1 MEGPPLGMAED
12 VFIWHGLEI
21 QGTGGSASEGPAG
34 RKARSAE
41 QTGWGILLQLWGYKL
56 DIGEDSLT
64 KVPRKEYFFL
74 ISVLPPELKVLKT
87 AV

>member
-1 MEGPPLGMAED
+1 MAED

-21 QGTGGSASEGPAG
+21 PGTGGSASEGPAG
-34 RKARSAE
+34 CKGRSVE
-41 QTGWGILLQLWGYKL
+41 QTGWEILLQLWGYKL
-56 DIGEDSLT
+56 DIREDSSTNVL
-64 KVPRKEYFFL
+64 RKEYFFL